1 VTANAIHDP
10 NSVSHGW
17 ARTALILL
25 TALNFANYIDRS
37 VLFAVQP
44 MVQAEFPGGEIRL
57 AWWTWHVSGAD
68 AKFGVLTSAFFFCYM
83 VTAPIIGILADR
95 INRRTIMVIGALV
108 WSAAT
113 LLTAVTHDFETL
125 LIRHTIVGIGEAT
138 FVTIA
143 PAFLADM
150 FPETRRGR
158 ILSIFYLAIPVG
170 TAMGYL
176 LGGYLGHLYGWR
188 RPFLI
193 GALPGFILALGLM
206 LVPEPR
212 RGASDH
218 LKESFERSTL
228 LGLTRNGA
236 FWTCSLGMAMMT
248 FAVGGMQVWMPTF
261 LARVR
266 HVRLDSANLIF
277 GVLTL
282 VSGMLAT
289 LIGGW
294 LGDHYLARNKGSYYL
309 VSGIGMALAL
319 PAILCAVYFTG
330 WPMYP
335 AIFLGEFFL
344 LLNTAPLNAALVNS
358 VSASI
363 RATAVAVN
371 LFTIHLLGDA
381 FSPTLMGYISDKSN
395 LQMSFVAASVAV
407 GLSAII
413 LFAGM
418 RFAPELPPGAN
429 HDWSSHG
436 EAE

>member
-1 VTANAIHDP
+1 MILNKRDRTP
-10 NSVSHGW
+10 LGW

-44 MVQAEFPGGEIRL
+44 MVQAEFPGGEMKL
-57 AWWTWHVSGAD
+57 LWWTWHFSGAD

-83 VTAPIIGILADR
+83 VTAPFVGVLADR
-95 INRRTIMVIGALV
+95 VNRRTIMVVGAII

-143 PAFLADM
+143 PAFLSDM

-170 TAMGYL
+170 TAIGYL
-176 LGGYLGHLYGWR
+176 LGGYLGHNYGWR
-188 RPFLI
+188 SPFLV
-193 GALPGFILALGLM
+193 GALPGFLLAIGLM
-206 LVPEPR
+206 FVPEPR

-218 LKESFERSTL
+218 LAPTIERSTL

-266 HVRLDSANLIF
+266 SVPLDKANLIF
-277 GVLTL
+277 GSLTL
-282 VSGMLAT
+282 VSGIFAT

-294 LGDHYLARNKGSYYL
+294 LGDRYLSRHKGSYYL
-309 VSGIGMALAL
+309 VSGIGMALAM
-319 PAILCAVYFTG
+319 PAILCAVFFTG

-395 LQMSFVAASVAV
+395 LQWSFVAASAAVA
-407 GLSAII
+407 LSAII
-413 LFAGM
+413 LLVGM
-418 RFAPELPPGAN
+418 RFAPDLPDAAN
-429 HDWSSHG
+429 HAWSASG
-436 EAE
+436 DRK

>member
-1 VTANAIHDP
+1 MTAIAHNE
-10 NSVSHGW
+10 SQSQGKVW
-17 ARTALILL
+17 ARTALVIL

-68 AKFGVLTSAFFFCYM
+68 AKFGVLTSAFFICYM
-83 VTAPIIGILADR
+83 VTAPFVGILADR
-95 INRRTIMVIGALV
+95 VNRRSIMVVGALL

-143 PAFLADM
+143 PAFLSDM
-150 FPETRRGR
+150 FPENRRGR

-193 GALPGFILALGLM
+193 GALPGFILAIGLM
-206 LVPEPR
+206 FVPEPR
-212 RGASDH
+212 RGAADR
-218 LKESFERSTL
+218 LKETLERSTL

-266 HVRLDSANLIF
+266 HVRLDTANLIF
-277 GVLTL
+277 GMLTL
-282 VSGMLAT
+282 SSGILAT
-289 LIGGW
+289 LLGGW
-294 LGDHYLARNKGSYYL
+294 LGDRYLSRHKGSYYI

-319 PAILCAVYFTG
+319 PAILCAVFFTG

-371 LFTIHLLGDA
+371 LFTIHILGDA

-395 LQMSFVAASVAV
+395 LQMSFVAASAAV

-418 RFAPELPPGAN
+418 RFAPELPDAAS
-429 HDWSSHG
+429 HSWSSSG
-436 EAE
+436 AAE

>member
-1 VTANAIHDP
+1 MTAHASTDLNRQA
-10 NSVSHGW
+10 GW

-44 MVQAEFPGGEIRL
+44 MIQSEFPGGEIKL
-57 AWWTWHVSGAD
+57 FWWTWHASGTD

-83 VTAPIIGILADR
+83 VTAPFIGVLADR
-95 INRRTIMVIGALV
+95 VNRRTIMVVGAMI

-150 FPETRRGR
+150 FPETKRGR

-176 LGGYLGHLYGWR
+176 LGGFLGHHYGWR
-188 RPFLI
+188 SPFLI
-193 GALPGFILALGLM
+193 GALPGFLLAAALM
-206 LVPEPR
+206 LVPEPT

-218 LKESFERSTL
+218 LGATFERSTL
-228 LGLTRNGA
+228 AGLTRNGA

-266 HVRLDSANLIF
+266 HVPLDTANLIF
-277 GVLTL
+277 GGLTL
-282 VSGMLAT
+282 VSGILAT
-289 LIGGW
+289 LLGGW
-294 LGDHYLARNKGSYYL
+294 LGDRYLSRHKGSYYL
-309 VSGIGMALAL
+309 VSGIGMTIAMPL
-319 PAILCAVYFTG
+319 ILCAVYFTG

-381 FSPTLMGYISDKSN
+381 FSPTLMGYISDKTN
-395 LQMSFVAASVAV
+395 LQISFLAASLAV
-407 GLSAII
+407 TLSAAI
-413 LFAGM
+413 LFFGM
-418 RFAPELPPGAN
+418 RFAPDLPDAGA
-429 HDWSSHG
+429 HDWSSDL
-436 EAE
+436 